1 MSGKRYTDQFKK
13 QIVNLYNNGK
23 PLSEIIKE
31 YGMTRASVYNWI
43 NKYNST
49 GSFKPEDNKSDK
61 QKELDRLQK
70 ENAKLKM
77 ENDILKQ
84 AALILGQKDK

>member
-1 MSGKRYTDQFKK
+1 MSSKRYTDQFKK
-13 QIVNLYNNGK
+13 QIVNLYKNGK
-23 PLSEIIKE
+23 PITKIVEE
-31 YGMTRASVYNWI
+31 YGMTRASVYNWA

-49 GSFKPEDNKSDK
+49 GSFKPEDNKSDE
-61 QKELDRLQK
+61 QKELEQLQE

-84 AALILGQKDK
+84 AALILGRKDK

>member
-23 PLSEIIKE
+23 PLSEIIKK

-43 NKYNST
+43 NIYNST
-49 GSFKPEDNKSDK
+49 GSFKPEDNTSDE

-70 ENAKLKM
+70 ENAQLKM
-77 ENDILKQ
+77 ENDIFLWI
-84 AALILGQKDK
+84 AS

>member
-23 PLSEIIKE
+23 LLFDIIKE

-43 NKYNST
+43 NKYNTT
-49 GSFKPEDNKSDK
+49 GSFKP
-61 QKELDRLQK
+61 
-70 ENAKLKM
+70 
-77 ENDILKQ
+77 
-84 AALILGQKDK
+84 